1 MIMNLKY
8 KVLNYLFNTV
18 WNDFWNPIKNF
29 GDDKVRYAVSDFIR
43 KSVQNPTRDSINPVR
58 DIIDHKLNDYEFER

>member
-1 MIMNLKY
+1 MNMNLKY